1 VHGYLAT
8 SVAAY
13 RTFQLDPELVQ
24 AVHAT
29 VLRTAADDD
38 SSRSAAPEARAT
50 TTGHIQATGVL
61 RVGYNASIMPFCY
74 FNADGTLVGYD
85 VTQAYDLARSLN
97 VRLVF
102 IPFEWDHLE
111 RDLLRG
117 RFDIAMAG
125 IYVTPRR
132 LAEMTVSAPYFQSP
146 LALFLPAKE
155 AQRFRTREGILAMRG
170 VRIGVFDDPVL
181 RPLVARL
188 LPNAEVVVVPDY
200 ATLPDFTRIDAAVWT
215 LEQAATLARAHE
227 DIAVVVP
234 RDLGS
239 PFLFAY
245 LMPPES
251 SEMRR
256 FVNYWLELRRAD
268 GSEARRLAYW
278 IHGQL
283 PPPTQP
289 RWSVARDVLHWI
301 K

>member
-1 VHGYLAT
+1 
-8 SVAAY
+8 
-13 RTFQLDPELVQ
+13 
-24 AVHAT
+24 
-29 VLRTAADDD
+29 
-38 SSRSAAPEARAT
+38 
-50 TTGHIQATGVL
+50 
-61 RVGYNASIMPFCY
+61 
-74 FNADGTLVGYD
+74 
-85 VTQAYDLARSLN
+85 
-97 VRLVF
+97 
-102 IPFEWDHLE
+102 
-111 RDLLRG
+111 
-117 RFDIAMAG
+117 
-125 IYVTPRR
+125 
-132 LAEMTVSAPYFQSP
+132 
-146 LALFLPAKE
+146 
-155 AQRFRTREGILAMRG
+155 MRG